1 MSHIS
6 LHQSV
11 VTSSL
16 CASPVRI
23 TTATFPSHIPNIC
36 YANAA
41 IRSFSSKLKTTSSL
55 EFSLSSHQK
64 RAPTSTTRPPY
75 TPSPVR
81 VGSSLLTTLS
91 ISWQKTSDRAAS
103 VPSCCLPCGI
113 EVSSV
118 NSLNSS
124 YVARTNLFSFK
135 ATKSLVLKSLAPL
148 KTSICVTL
156 LLVEQLLMVQ
166 FLIQQI
172 PHSLVLHLCSIL
184 FLILSKWQ
192 ISILLIRVTSI
203 FLAWV
208 NFLHLLPQSLLQR
221 FCPYCYHFGVMLFF
235 PIIIN
240 FLVSVFDIFN

>member
-1 MSHIS
+1 MASQLCHLQQPDLNLFILQQS
-6 LHQSV
+6 AWFLFVNLSV
-11 VTSSL
+11 VFFNPLLKLMNLSVNCLTCLFYTCFNVSQFVASTCCYL
-16 CASPVRI
+16 CALCQSCWI

-64 RAPTSTTRPPY
+64 RAPTSATRPPY
-75 TPSPVR
+75 TPSPAR

-113 EVSSV
+113 GVSSV

-184 FLILSKWQ
+184 FLILSKW
-192 ISILLIRVTSI
+192 
-203 FLAWV
+203 
-208 NFLHLLPQSLLQR
+208 
-221 FCPYCYHFGVMLFF
+221 
-235 PIIIN
+235 
-240 FLVSVFDIFN
+240 